1 MSLKVLLLLVFF
13 PPAAWYVM
21 WKEKDYHRWFAWLIG
36 IYGLFTLIGSLL
48 IRFVLIPYSDKLYTS
63 LGLEQPTISPF
74 SFVNYYFVLGIVE
87 IILALVL
94 YIISRKYEKV
104 PKAWLI
110 IGLVGLVFTSFIQPL
125 TLVVLSYTAY
135 NNLIVQTQEISPSLN
150 EVN

>member
-1 MSLKVLLLLVFF
+1 
-13 PPAAWYVM
+13 M

-110 IGLVGLVFTSFIQPL
+110 IGLVGLAFTSFIQPL

>member
-1 MSLKVLLLLVFF
+1 MEEDTLYHKVTLPYTDAAPKGGETPLFLVLLLLVFF

-74 SFVNYYFVLGIVE
+74 SFVNYFQPRL
-87 IILALVL
+87 
-94 YIISRKYEKV
+94 
-104 PKAWLI
+104 
-110 IGLVGLVFTSFIQPL
+110 TSTFKFF
-125 TLVVLSYTAY
+125 Y
-135 NNLIVQTQEISPSLN
+135 
-150 EVN
+150 